1 MTLFGRHPGSRLGVV
16 ICAGDAVLTPRMR
29 WTREIQSIAQTGLS
43 YAADPYDIERY
54 TRLNQIAAEMMSG
67 DDPFET
73 ERLATLFASQAGHA
87 TPKIDTRAAIFDS
100 DTVLLV
106 QGSDDGRW
114 SLPGGWADPG
124 ESPSQAIAREVH
136 EEAGYTVTV
145 DRLLALYDR
154 DRHPHPPLE
163 FHVYKLIFDCTI
175 ASGEAAS
182 SLETSAVCF
191 FPLSDLP
198 PLSLTRILPQQIAR
212 LFELHQHPEWGTEF
226 D

>member
-1 MTLFGRHPGSRLGVV
+1 
-16 ICAGDAVLTPRMR
+16 MR
-29 WTREIQSIAQTGLS
+29 WAREIQSIAQTGLS

-54 TRLNQIAAEMMSG
+54 TRLSAIAAELMAG
-67 DDPFET
+67 DDPFEI
-73 ERLATLFASQAGHA
+73 ERLSALFGGEAGHA
-87 TPKIDTRAAIFDS
+87 TPKIDTRAAIFRDN
-100 DTVLLV
+100 TVLLV
-106 QGSDDGRW
+106 QGTDDSEW

-124 ESPSQAIAREVH
+124 ESPSEAIAREVH
-136 EEAGYTVTV
+136 EEAGYNVTV

-175 ASGEAAS
+175 TGGHATT
-182 SLETSAVCF
+182 SLETSAVRF

-212 LFELHQHPEWGTEF
+212 LFELHLHPEWGTEF

>member
-1 MTLFGRHPGSRLGVV
+1 
-16 ICAGDAVLTPRMR
+16 MR
-29 WTREIQSIAQTGLS
+29 WAREIQSIAQTGLS

-54 TRLNQIAAEMMSG
+54 SRLNHIAAEMMAG
-67 DDPFET
+67 DDQLEI
-73 ERLATLFASQAGHA
+73 ERLTALFSSEIGHA
-87 TPKIDTRAAIFDS
+87 TPKIDTRAAIFRDE
-100 DTVLLV
+100 TVLLV
-106 QGSDDGRW
+106 QGSDDGEW

-124 ESPSQAIAREVH
+124 EAPSEAIAREVR
-136 EEAGYTVTV
+136 EETGYTATV

-175 ASGEAAS
+175 TGGAPTT
-182 SLETSAVCF
+182 SLETSAVRF

-198 PLSLTRILPQQIAR
+198 PLSLTRILPQQIAH
-212 LFELHQHPEWGTEF
+212 LFELHRHPKWGTEF